1 MLSWRPFRRS
11 RGATAP
17 QRARSATAP
26 VIRDWSQP
34 RRRAGGRRTR
44 ALLGPYLYRCG
55 GVSPGVCHTRTYT
68 TWKHRTLSW
77 SQAAHQK
84 SRADPG
90 LPLGHRTRINR
101 RPVLRPIPRSR
112 PPRRPP
118 LRNQRSSR
126 TAPTRSLNCAFFLA
140 KAYLQFDDTSFSRI
154 PLFYFPP
161 LLLRLPCVR
170 VNALIPPQEI
180 SLPVKHQISSTMP
193 S

>member
-126 TAPTRSLNCAFFLA
+126 TAPTRSLNCAFFWQRPIFNSTTLHLA
-140 KAYLQFDDTSFSRI
+140 A
-154 PLFYFPP
+154 FPFF
-161 LLLRLPCVR
+161 
-170 VNALIPPQEI
+170 I
-180 SLPVKHQISSTMP
+180 SLP
-193 S
+193 